1 MKTKRAL
8 QNYFQESHNPYY
20 SIVAALPLLI
30 AYEILLMMT
39 RNPYWQV
46 RNAADVWL
54 REILFMFDLTSRQA
68 TFAMITILF
77 VLIPFVHPK
86 YGPLKWRYFG
96 FIFIESTIYSL
107 LFGAVIH
114 SILHAIFLASP
125 MMQDSF
131 LQNVALSL
139 GAGLFEE
146 FFFRVLLL
154 NVLFW
159 GLKLFLKN
167 TTISGLISIFLA
179 AFLFSLS
186 HYIGPLSDP
195 FDLYSFLFRMTAGLI
210 FTVIYFLRGFAVA
223 AYTHALYDIWIFL

>member
-1 MKTKRAL
+1 M
-8 QNYFQESHNPYY
+8 QSYFQESHNAYY

-30 AYEILLMMT
+30 SYEILLMIT

-54 REILFMFDLTSRQA
+54 REVLFLFDLTSQQA
-68 TFAMITILF
+68 TFAMIAILF
-77 VLIPFVHPK
+77 ILIPFVHPK
-86 YGPLKWRYFG
+86 YSPLKWRYFG
-96 FIFIESTIYSL
+96 YIILESTIYSL
-107 LFGAVIH
+107 FFGAIIH
-114 SILHAIFLASP
+114 SILHAVFLASP
-125 MMQDSF
+125 VQDTF

-139 GAGLFEE
+139 GAGLYEE

-159 GLKLFLKN
+159 GLKFFLKN
-167 TTISGLISIFLA
+167 TTITGLISIFLA

-186 HYIGPLSDP
+186 HYVGALSDH
-195 FDLYSFLFRMTAGLI
+195 FDFYSFLFRMTAGLV

-223 AYTHALYDIWIFL
+223 AYTHALYDIWVFL